1 MYRYNSVS
9 RIDTYLTTPM
19 NYTCKYHNFK
29 HQQGGLR
36 GKDANQQQFYAR
48 MASVPYSSMVDRQA
62 KMNKYGFNDWIQDT
76 SLSNRD
82 VSVLY
87 NPKTKEVVSAVAGTR
102 INDKKNKYRDLRSDL
117 GIIAGVSRFGSRNT
131 EVKKVVLDAKNK
143 YKDYDMVITGHSLGG
158 KISQNISK
166 STGIPAVTFN
176 AGSSPIDAIG
186 NKLSKMFGADNK
198 DSEVIHYTTNSIENK
213 TIDPLSLSSAVLK
226 DANETISVKKTTD
239 DGAHSLSQFGA
250 GKKKS
255 AWMIHVAKIKVAN
268 PGKPYSAVL
277 KLASTTYKK

>member
-1 MYRYNSVS
+1 
-9 RIDTYLTTPM
+9 
-19 NYTCKYHNFK
+19 
-29 HQQGGLR
+29 
-36 GKDANQQQFYAR
+36 
-48 MASVPYSSMVDRQA
+48 MVDRQA